1 MKRAGPPLAA
11 ALALTLF
18 STAVPARA
26 ANPSLN
32 TDFTNISQWLSDDL
46 AQGLAFNAGENFD
59 PPALVK
65 GYYLQPDVS
74 LGAGVVPLSKKAFPD
89 TPALT
94 ENGINAAGLFPT
106 SVDFPNFALHLRMGL
121 PGDNDVY
128 LRFADA
134 TTPPKYKISPSI
146 DAQVQTNSF
155 GFGGRHHFLGDD
167 GWPNLV
173 VGLHYN
179 HIQGRVALTGP
190 YNLNLT
196 QGYNDTAQLNGEIR
210 WSIDSVGTDAILY
223 HSIGRWTPFGGLG
236 YNHASGSVTTN
247 LGLNFSDAL
256 LNPPYAPVINGVGSD
271 KPEQNQGRAILG
283 SQYQFANWALF
294 WSGEI
299 KIIGNLPFQ
308 NYIAQVGAALPFE
321 IGCGKTFFCRK
332 NKNGAAPPP
341 RERDEEIDDRW
352 PASAPMPQ
360 PQPAPSASPRTAP
373 AVKPAPKD
381 AQPPGMI
388 FWQ

>member
-1 MKRAGPPLAA
+1 LNRAGPLLAA
-11 ALALTLF
+11 ALALLGL
-18 STAVPARA
+18 PAHA

-32 TDFTNISQWLSDDL
+32 QDFTGISQWLSDDL

-89 TPALT
+89 TPALSD
-94 ENGINAAGLFPT
+94 NGINAAGLFPT

-134 TTPPKYKISPSI
+134 TTPKNYKISPSI
-146 DAQVQTNSF
+146 DAAVQTNSF
-155 GFGGRHHFLGDD
+155 GLGGRHHFLSDPD
-167 GWPNLV
+167 SGWPNLV

-179 HIQGRVALTGP
+179 HIQGRVGLAGP
-190 YNLNLT
+190 YNLNLV
-196 QGYNDTAQLNGEIR
+196 QNYNDTAQLNGEIR

-236 YNHASGSVTTN
+236 YNHASGSVATN
-247 LGLNFSDAL
+247 LGLNLSDASI
-256 LNPPYAPVINGVGSD
+256 NCPGCAPITGAGSD

-283 SQYQFANWALF
+283 SQYQFTNWALF

-332 NKNGAAPPP
+332 KRPGETAPQPSRTEERDDDAPASEPLAAPASDAPAPRTSRPAPPP
-341 RERDEEIDDRW
+341 K
-352 PASAPMPQ
+352 AA
-360 PQPAPSASPRTAP
+360 
-373 AVKPAPKD
+373 
-381 AQPPGMI
+381 PGMI

>member
-1 MKRAGPPLAA
+1 MPASVRAQ
-11 ALALTLF
+11 
-18 STAVPARA
+18 S
-26 ANPSLN
+26 NPSLN
-32 TDFTNISQWLSDDL
+32 QDFAGISQWLSDDL

-74 LGAGVVPLSKKAFPD
+74 LGAGVVPLSQKAFPS

-94 ENGINAAGLFPT
+94 QNGINSSGLFP
-106 SVDFPNFALHLRMGL
+106 SAVDFPNFTLHLRMGL
-121 PGDNDVY
+121 PGNNDVY

-155 GFGGRHHFLGDD
+155 GFGGRHHFLGSD

-179 HIQGRVALTGP
+179 HIQGRVGLSGP
-190 YNLNLT
+190 YNLNIVN
-196 QGYNDTAQLNGEIR
+196 GYSDTAQLNGQIK

-223 HSIGRWTPFGGLG
+223 QNFGRWTPFGGLG
-236 YNHASGSVTTN
+236 YNHASGSVTTS
-247 LGLNFSDAL
+247 LGLNFSDASV
-256 LNPPYAPVINGVGSD
+256 NQPISADGSD
-271 KPEQNQGRAILG
+271 KPEQNQGRVILG
-283 SQYQFANWALF
+283 TQYQFATWSLF
-294 WSGEI
+294 GSGEI
-299 KIIGNLPFQ
+299 KTIGTDPFK

-321 IGCGKTFFCRK
+321 LGCGPTFFCRK
-332 NKNGAAPPP
+332 KKPGDVAPV
-341 RERDEEIDDRW
+341 RDRAYESEDAW
-352 PASAPMPQ
+352 PATETN
-360 PQPAPSASPRTAP
+360 PAPAP
-373 AVKPAPKD
+373 TPKKPARIAPTNTQD
-381 AQPPGMI
+381 QPGTI